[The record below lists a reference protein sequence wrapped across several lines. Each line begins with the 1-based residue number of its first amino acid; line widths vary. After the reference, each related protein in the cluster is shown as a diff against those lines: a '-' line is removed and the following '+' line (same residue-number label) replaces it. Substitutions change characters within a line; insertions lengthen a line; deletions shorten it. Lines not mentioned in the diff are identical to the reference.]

1 MGRLRTI
8 ARRSFLIGSVAIAG
22 GVAFGTYMVRKT
34 HDNPLIDDLA
44 EGSATF
50 NPWVMVSDEKV
61 TLIVPHADTG
71 QGVASMQAALIAEE
85 LDIELGQFEIDFGS
99 PSAAYYNTAS
109 AGEIVPFMSTDKG
122 FQAETMRTVM
132 GAAVKVLG
140 VQLTGGSTSAP
151 DSYHKL
157 RMAGACARET
167 LKLAASQK
175 SGIPADQL
183 KTANG
188 AVQLPDGRSLN
199 YTELASIAA
208 GIDPVEDVELRD
220 PSSWR
225 LVGQDMARLDVVAK
239 STGTMAYGID
249 LYLDDMVMG
258 TVKLNPR
265 KGAPLQGFDASDAEG
280 MAGVQK
286 VVPVTNGVAVLAS
299 NTWLAFQ
306 AAEAISFDWATAE
319 YPAEQS
325 DHWAEVEASFTDDR
339 LDAQWRNEGDVETA
353 LAQGEVFEAEYRTP
367 YVAHQPLEPLSAIVK
382 VTDDQ
387 VEVWATHQLPRFL
400 QQKVAAI
407 TGHDDEQ
414 IIFHN
419 QFGGGSFGH
428 RLEFE
433 NITVTAEVANQM
445 RGTPVKLTF
454 SREEDFVQDFPR
466 QIGISRGRGAVA
478 DGQVTS
484 MDLQV
489 ATVSSS
495 RSQAD
500 RLGQPLPGADAQIVA
515 GAWDLPYKIP
525 NHRVRAYA
533 VPGLAPTSSW
543 RSVGAS
549 TGGFYADSFL
559 DELIHLAGADP
570 LEERIRL
577 MDDDVSRKVLEEIGQ
592 LSNWGSPL
600 GENQGRGVAFVHS
613 FGVPVAEVV
622 EVTNTDAGIRLDKAY
637 VVADV
642 GKVIDPVMFD
652 NMMKGGLI
660 WGLGHAM
667 NSEITYADGMAEQT
681 NYHAHEGLRLYQ
693 TPDIVT
699 LGLENGEE
707 VKGIGEPP
715 VPPAAPALA
724 NAIFAATG
732 QRIREM
738 PFHNHIDFV

>member
-34 HDNPLIDDLA
+34 PDNPLADDLA

-188 AVQLPDGRSLN
+188 AVQLPDGSSLN

>member
-34 HDNPLIDDLA
+34 PDNPLADDLA

>member
-34 HDNPLIDDLA
+34 PDNPLIDDLA

-600 GENQGRGVAFVHS
+600 GETQGRGVAFVHS

>member
-8 ARRSFLIGSVAIAG
+8 GRRAFLIGSVAVGG
-22 GVAFGTYMVRKT
+22 GVAFGTYAVSRT
-34 HDNPLIDDLA
+34 PDNPLVDTLGGG
-44 EGSATF
+44 EATF
-50 NPWVMVSDEKV
+50 NPWVLVSDEKI
-61 TLIVPHADTG
+61 TLIVPHADMG

-85 LDIELGQFEIDFGS
+85 LDIEFGQFEISFGV

-109 AGEIVPFMSTDKG
+109 AGEIVPFMSVDKS
-122 FQAETMRTVM
+122 FPAEAMRSVAGAVVKVM
-132 GAAVKVLG
+132 G
-140 VQLTGGSTSAP
+140 VQGTGGSSSVP
-151 DSYHKL
+151 DSYTKL

-167 LKLAASQK
+167 LKLAAALQ
-175 SGIPADQL
+175 SGVAVGQL

-188 AVQLPDGRSLN
+188 AVQLPDGTEIK
-199 YTELASIAA
+199 YTALAATAA
-208 GIDPVEDVELRD
+208 GIDPVTHTDLRD
-220 PSSWR
+220 PSTWR
-225 LVGQDMARLDVVAK
+225 MVGKSMERLDIVSK
-239 STGTMAYGID
+239 STGTMDYGID
-249 LYLDDMVMG
+249 MFMDDMFMG

-265 KGAPLQGFDASDAEG
+265 KGAPLVSFDASIAEA
-280 MAGVQK
+280 MTGVEK
-286 VVPVTNGVAVLAS
+286 IIPVTNGVAVLAS

-306 AAEAISFDWATAE
+306 AADAIIFDWAPAE
-319 YPAEQS
+319 YPAEQA
-325 DHWAEVEASFTDDR
+325 DHWTEIEKSFVEDR
-339 LDAQWRNEGDVETA
+339 LDSEWRNDGDVEA
-353 LAQGEVFEAEYRTP
+353 AFDGAEVFEAEYRAP

-382 VTDDQ
+382 VTDDR
-387 VEVWATHQLPRFL
+387 VDIWATHQLPRFL
-400 QQKVAAI
+400 QQQVAAI
-407 TGHDDEQ
+407 TGHEVAQ
-414 IIFHN
+414 IFFHN

-433 NITVTAEVANQM
+433 NVKVTAEAAIQM
-445 RGTPVKLTF
+445 RGVPVKLTF
-454 SREEDFVQDFPR
+454 SREEDFTQDFTR

-478 DGQVTS
+478 GGKVVAV
-484 MDLQV
+484 DLQV
-489 ATVSSS
+489 ANVSSS
-495 RSQAD
+495 RSQAE
-500 RLGQPLPGADAQIVA
+500 RLGQSLPGPDNQIVA
-515 GAWDLPYKIP
+515 GAWDLPYALP
-525 NHRVRAYA
+525 NYRVRAYA

-549 TGGFYADSFL
+549 TGGFYADGFL

-577 MDDDVSRKVLEEIGQ
+577 MGDEVSRKVLEEIGQ
-592 LSNWGSPL
+592 LSNWGSPM

-613 FGVPVAEVV
+613 FGVPVAEVI

-642 GKVIDPVMFD
+642 GKVVDPIMFD

-667 NSEITYADGMAEQT
+667 NSEITYADGMVEQN

-693 TPDIVT
+693 TPEIVT
-699 LGLENGEE
+699 LGLENGAA

-738 PFHNHIDFV
+738 PFYNHIDFV